1 MRWIDAFASG
11 TARII
16 HQGELKPLLDYAV
29 SFIHSN
35 EAVIVFIVTVALV
48 VIRAGAGSFLFD
60 RGSRKA

>member
-16 HQGELKPLLDYAV
+16 HQGDLRPLLASAV

-35 EAVIVFIVTVALV
+35 EAVLVFIVTVALV
-48 VIRAGAGSFLFD
+48 VIRAGGGSFLFD
-60 RGSRKA
+60 RGSREA